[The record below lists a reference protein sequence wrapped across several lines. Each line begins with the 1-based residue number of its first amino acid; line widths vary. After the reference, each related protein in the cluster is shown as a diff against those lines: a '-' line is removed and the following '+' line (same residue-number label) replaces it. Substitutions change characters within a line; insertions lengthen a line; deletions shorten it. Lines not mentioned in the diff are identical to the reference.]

1 MEEQSDSTPSFPDAL
16 QQEEIAIS
24 SRSIQKVL
32 DLAGSWSDLD
42 WDVVER
48 ELYRIRH
55 ETGKPV
61 SWDFLES
68 MIETLEV
75 LNDAELMASIRRG
88 IQDMAEGR
96 FHRWEDVK
104 RELDLE

>member
-1 MEEQSDSTPSFPDAL
+1 LEEQPDSEPSFPDIL
-16 QQEEIAIS
+16 WEEITFS
-24 SRSIQKVL
+24 SRSIQKAL
-32 DLAGSWSDLD
+32 DLAGAWSDMD
-42 WDVVER
+42 WDVVEQ

-75 LNDAELMASIRRG
+75 MNDAELMASIRRG

-96 FHRWEDVK
+96 YKPWEDVK
-104 RELDLE
+104 RELGLE

>member
-1 MEEQSDSTPSFPDAL
+1 MEEQPDSTPIFPDVL
-16 QQEEIAIS
+16 QHETTIP
-24 SRSIQKVL
+24 SRSIQKAL

-68 MIETLEV
+68 MIETLDV
-75 LNDAELMASIRRG
+75 MNDVELMAAIRQG
-88 IQDMAEGR
+88 MQDMAEGR
-96 FHRWEDVK
+96 VRRWEDVK

>member
-1 MEEQSDSTPSFPDAL
+1 MEEQSDPISSFRTL
-16 QQEEIAIS
+16 SEETFIS
-24 SRSIQKVL
+24 SRSIQKAL

-68 MIETLEV
+68 MIETLDV
-75 LNDAELMASIRRG
+75 VNDAELMASIRQG
-88 IQDMAEGR
+88 IQDIAEGR
-96 FHRWEDVK
+96 VKPWEDVK
-104 RELDLE
+104 RELGLE

>member
-1 MEEQSDSTPSFPDAL
+1 MKEQSDPISSFRTL
-16 QQEEIAIS
+16 SEETFIS
-24 SRSIQKVL
+24 SRSIQKAL

-42 WDVVER
+42 WDVVDR

-68 MIETLEV
+68 MIETLDV
-75 LNDAELMASIRRG
+75 VNDAELMASIRQG
-88 IQDMAEGR
+88 IQDIAEGR
-96 FHRWEDVK
+96 VKPWEDVK
-104 RELDLE
+104 RELGLE

>member
-1 MEEQSDSTPSFPDAL
+1 MEEQPDSTPFFPDVL
-16 QQEEIAIS
+16 QHEITIL
-24 SRSIQKVL
+24 SRSIQKAL

-55 ETGKPV
+55 ETGKSV

-68 MIETLEV
+68 MIETLDV
-75 LNDAELMASIRRG
+75 MNDVELMAAIRQG
-88 IQDMAEGR
+88 MQDMAEGR
-96 FHRWEDVK
+96 VHSWEDVK